1 MSSER
6 FEQLAVELAG
16 NQPDLSKRLS
26 ELREGAETLRELAH
40 ASVQAFKRRACEL
53 GAEPLARLDVSP
65 VSPDE
70 KHVDCL
76 QFKLVRGRWELACVI
91 MAKEKGRVRLVGPF
105 KRGQSENPCSDHG
118 LQGPEVEA
126 ALQDRIESLIREACS
141 A

>member
-16 NQPDLSKRLS
+16 RQPDLSQRLS
-26 ELREGAETLRELAH
+26 ELREDAEALRELAH
-40 ASVQAFKRRACEL
+40 ASVQAFKSRACEL
-53 GAEPLARLDVSP
+53 DAEQLTQLDVSP
-65 VSPDE
+65 VGPDE

-76 QFKLVRGRWELACVI
+76 RFKLVRGRWELVCVVI
-91 MAKEKGRVRLVGPF
+91 AKGEGRVRLVGPF
-105 KRGQSENPCSDHG
+105 KRGQSETPCSDHG
-118 LQGPEVEA
+118 LHGPEVKA